1 MLVIRDFT
9 DYKRVEQVLRHAL
22 DEAEASSLAKSTFL
36 ENVSHELRTPLNSV
50 IGFVNLLMKKLGP
63 ELPARETDYLK
74 RILLNGEHLLS
85 LIDDI
90 LDLSKINAQRMDIL
104 REPLQLDEL
113 VDEVVRTLDIQER
126 KRGL

>member
-74 RILLNGEHLLS
+74 RILLS

-104 REPLQLDEL
+104 REPLQLDEF